1 MELQV
6 KINILE
12 NYFKKGA
19 WNKNLDKTKLTI
31 FSKHE
36 ALIKNKT
43 FLLLGSNFSENVA
56 SHTYLGILSSCRE

>member
-12 NYFKKGA
+12 NYIKKGA
-19 WNKNLDKTKLTI
+19 WNKNLDKTKITI
-31 FSKHE
+31 FSRHE

-43 FLLLGSNFSENVA
+43 FLLLGSDISENVT
-56 SHTYLGILSSCRE
+56 SHTYLEILSSHRV